1 MAGAGGAGDEAQRAA
16 LRHGLSDLD
25 ARLDV
30 DVERGPGARRRFE
43 RLVEQLRTP
52 AAAFLRPELEQRLAR
67 YVDAD
72 DSLARD
78 LLAHILAGA
87 CGEEALPALL
97 RAMVSDRND
106 DGDTLQLDVLD
117 LLDAWPETSLRLVLD
132 HVASDDP
139 GTRLVGLWGLSVI
152 DFGGTTYFGL
162 IADAASDPEPR
173 VRAEVMNTLG
183 TIFGAGDPT
192 QALAILIAGTED
204 AAPEVRSAAVAALHS
219 SRDDTVTAILVARA
233 GDVDPRVRYS
243 AAWSLA
249 RRPSSEA
256 RAALERL
263 TMDEDADVLAAAR
276 KALGPP
282 TSSL

>member
-1 MAGAGGAGDEAQRAA
+1 MSE
-16 LRHGLSDLD
+16 LD
-25 ARLDV
+25 ARLAM

-52 AAAFLRPELEQRLAR
+52 AAAFLQPELELRLAG

-72 DSLARD
+72 DSFARD
-78 LLAHILAGA
+78 QLAHILAGA

-97 RAMVSDRND
+97 RALVRDRND
-106 DGDTLQLDVLD
+106 DGGTLQLDVMD
-117 LLDAWPETSLRLVLD
+117 LFDAWPETSLRLVLD
-132 HVASDDP
+132 CVASDDP
-139 GTRLVGLWGLSVI
+139 GTRLVGLWGLSII
-152 DFGGTTYFGL
+152 DFGGTKYFGM

-173 VRAEVMNTLG
+173 VRADVMSTLS
-183 TIFGAGDPT
+183 TIFGTGNPSR
-192 QALAILIAGTED
+192 ALAILIAGTDD

-219 SRDDTVTAILVARA
+219 QHADMVTDVLVARA
-233 GDVDPRVRYS
+233 DDVAPEVRYQ

-249 RRPSSEA
+249 RRPASEA

-263 TMDEDADVLAAAR
+263 TTDQDANVCDAAR
-276 KALGPP
+276 QALGPP